1 MFLNVLDN
9 TQDHQSIIGVDIPEE
24 MEKWVDQN
32 PPGRENSKMIS
43 KGVQQNS

>member
-9 TQDHQSIIGVDIPEE
+9 TQDHHSIIGVDFSEE

-32 PPGRENSKMIS
+32 PPGRENSKMILKRRS
-43 KGVQQNS
+43 TKL